1 MKPFFET
8 GPLRFSCTRCGKC
21 CETAGE
27 YYVFLSAQEAEQIRR
42 FLDLSPAWFRRR
54 YLSRLEDG
62 TLVLVAGCDERCVFL
77 DREGRCRIY
86 TARPSQCRTYP
97 FWPEVVN
104 SRRNW
109 RREAGRC
116 EGIDNGPVVSRRTI
130 RQAIRLCQDQSG

>member
-1 MKPFFET
+1 MEPFYES
-8 GPLRFSCTRCGKC
+8 GSLRFSCTRCGKC

-42 FLDLSPAWFRRR
+42 FLDLSLAWFRRR

-62 TLVLVAGCDERCVFL
+62 VLVLAAGRDERCVFL

-86 TARPSQCRTYP
+86 AARPVQCRTYP

-104 SRRNW
+104 TRRNW
-109 RREAGRC
+109 RREARRC
-116 EGIDNGPVVSRRTI
+116 EGIDDGPVVSRRAI
-130 RQAIRLCQDQSG
+130 RRAIRLCQDLTE